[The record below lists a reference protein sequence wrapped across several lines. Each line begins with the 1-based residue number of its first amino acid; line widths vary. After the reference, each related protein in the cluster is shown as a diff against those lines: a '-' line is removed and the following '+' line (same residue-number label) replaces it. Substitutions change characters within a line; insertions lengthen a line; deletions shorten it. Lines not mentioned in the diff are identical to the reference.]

1 MNNKSSVAA
10 CTIKVANT
18 NGLSAPGRWEQVLK
32 RCTGI
37 TVLSETHCTAA
48 MQKSL
53 PFSAQDYRIL
63 WGSPVSKGSRS
74 GVAFL
79 IKSNQVWDAR
89 SIPFLHSPCQ
99 KYFEEGRL
107 VACQIFFQKGER
119 SVILYGLYGHA
130 GARWDSDR
138 KKLVEQMLH
147 DVSQDMLMRGS
158 VPVLIAGD
166 YNVQIHESRV
176 LQHYILNQH
185 LFDSCDWGS
194 APEQSKKHHILRMAR
209 ALIYSWLISW
219 PPAWCMIIKSCR
231 EFFQMTIVKFMSMSL
246 FLLVIRSLMF
256 PNSLTPIS

>member
-79 IKSNQVWDAR
+79 IKGT
-89 SIPFLHSPCQ
+89 
-99 KYFEEGRL
+99 KYGML
-107 VACQIFFQKGER
+107 VQSLFF
-119 SVILYGLYGHA
+119 
-130 GARWDSDR
+130 
-138 KKLVEQMLH
+138 
-147 DVSQDMLMRGS
+147 
-158 VPVLIAGD
+158 
-166 YNVQIHESRV
+166 IHHV
-176 LQHYILNQH
+176 KN
-185 LFDSCDWGS
+185 
-194 APEQSKKHHILRMAR
+194 ILR
-209 ALIYSWLISW
+209 
-219 PPAWCMIIKSCR
+219 K
-231 EFFQMTIVKFMSMSL
+231 VD
-246 FLLVIRSLMF
+246 
-256 PNSLTPIS
+256 